1 MQHPTTMTT
10 EPTPPLSEEK
20 IQLFRQVFEEEAKRI
35 YQERLDELFFGEYAP
50 HLQHQTSNIK
60 HST

>member
-1 MQHPTTMTT
+1 MTT
-10 EPTPPLSEEK
+10 EPTPPLSEEV
-20 IQLFRQVFEEEAKRI
+20 IQRFRQVAEEEAKRI

-50 HLQHQTSNIK
+50 HLQHSTSNIK